1 MPKSLHGPRLSTL
14 ILLSALGI
22 LPINIF
28 LPSLT
33 NMAAEFRV
41 DYGIVGLA
49 LAAYAAVS
57 ACLQIIMGPLSDRFG
72 RRPVILW
79 GLAIFVI
86 ATVGCVVAPDVWT
99 FLACRMIQAVI
110 APTYAVA
117 LAVIRDTT
125 STEQAASKIGYVAT
139 AWAVAPMLGPSFGG
153 LLDEAFGWRASFWF
167 LVIFGIAVFVLCW
180 IDLRETNR
188 SPSNTIAEQF
198 RAYPELLG
206 SRRFWA
212 YASCMAFSVGT
223 FYAFLAGAP
232 LAASSAFNLSPPT
245 LGLYM
250 GSITGGFMF
259 GSFLS
264 GRFASRLQLTT
275 TLIAGRVIACVGLL
289 LGLILYFAGVEHV
302 MALFGPCMF
311 VGVSNGLTMPSANA
325 GAISVRRKLTGSAAG
340 LASAISVTGGATMS
354 SIAGAVLTPENA
366 HYALLLVMLG
376 SATIALAA
384 ALNARHLERA
394 SLHADR

>member
-1 MPKSLHGPRLSTL
+1 MPKLPHPPHLSTL

-22 LPINIF
+22 LPVNIF

-33 NMAAEFRV
+33 NMAAEFGV
-41 DYGIVGLA
+41 DYGVVGLTIA
-49 LAAYAAVS
+49 VYAAAS
-57 ACLQIIMGPLSDRFG
+57 ACLQIVMGPLSDRFG

-79 GLAIFVI
+79 GLAVFVI
-86 ATVGCVVAPDVWT
+86 ATIGCVVAPDVRT

-110 APTYAVA
+110 APTYAVSM
-117 LAVIRDTT
+117 AVIRDTA
-125 STEQAASKIGYVAT
+125 SKEQAASKIGYVAA

-167 LVIFGIAVFVLCW
+167 LAIFGIAVFALCW
-180 IDLRETNR
+180 IDLHETNR
-188 SPSNTIAEQF
+188 SPSNTIAEQL

-212 YASCMAFSVGT
+212 YALCMAFSVGA

-232 LAASSAFNLSPPT
+232 LVASSAFDLSPAT
-245 LGLYM
+245 LGIYM

-264 GRFASRLQLTT
+264 GRFACRFQLTT
-275 TLIAGRVIACVGLL
+275 TLIAGRVIACAGLL
-289 LGLILYFAGVEHV
+289 LGLILHFMGIDHV

-325 GAISVRRKLTGSAAG
+325 GAISVRPKLTGSAAG
-340 LASAISVTGGATMS
+340 LASAIAVTGGAAMS
-354 SIAGAVLTPENA
+354 SIAGAVLTDENA
-366 HYALLLVMLG
+366 RYTLLLVMLS

-384 ALNARHLERA
+384 ALSTHYLERA
-394 SLHADR
+394 SLDDSR